1 MNSAKQVDLL
11 VADLKSK
18 GIPKV
23 EAIIKTAEACVGWS
37 YVWGAGG
44 ALCTPAKREYYAARS
59 SCPSGEA
66 DLTRKKCQVL
76 NGSKSACNG
85 CKWLPGGE
93 KTEIHDCWGFVK
105 DMLQRFGI
113 NLAGCGCTSG
123 WNTKSN
129 WAEQGEIKTL
139 PEKLCCVFWADTSD
153 KSKKSHIGFYIGN
166 GMMVHCSGEVKR
178 EKLSARC
185 THWAIPKG
193 LDGDIPVT
201 FPTLRK
207 GSKGEYVTL
216 LQTKLI
222 QLGYDLAPY
231 GADGAYGNKTLEA
244 VKCFQRDHGLTADG
258 ITGAK
263 TWEAILNSGGQ
274 TLFTVTIPHL
284 GQSVADEIVRKYG
297 GTMTKEGD

>member
-44 ALCTPAKREYYAARS
+44 ALCTPSKREYYANRS

-66 DLTRKKCQVL
+66 EQTRKKCQVL

-85 CKWLPGGE
+85 CKYLPNGE
-93 KTEIHDCWGFVK
+93 RTEIDDCWGFVK
-105 DMLQRFGI
+105 NILQRYGI
-113 NLAGCGCTSG
+113 NLAGYGCTSG

-139 PEKLCCVFWADTSD
+139 PEKLCCVFWTD
-153 KSKKSHIGFYIGN
+153 KSNPKVKSHIGFYIGN

-178 EKLSARC
+178 EKLSAKC

-193 LDGDIPVT
+193 LDGEIPVT

-222 QLGYDLAPY
+222 QQGYSLDPY
-231 GADGAYGNKTLEA
+231 GADGSFGNKTLEA
-244 VKCFQRDHGLTADG
+244 VKAFQKAHGLTVDG
-258 ITGAK
+258 VVGLK
-263 TWEAILNSGGQ
+263 TWDALNSGEVVYY
-274 TLFTVTIPHL
+274 TVTIKHVA
-284 GQSVADEIVRKYG
+284 QNVADEIVKKYG
-297 GTMTKEGD
+297 GTMVKEGGE

>member
-18 GIPKV
+18 GFPKV

-44 ALCTPAKREYYAARS
+44 ALCTPSKREYYANRS

-66 DLTRKKCQVL
+66 EQTRKKCQVL
-76 NGSKSACNG
+76 NGSKSACHG
-85 CKWLPGGE
+85 CKYLPNGE
-93 KTEIHDCWGFVK
+93 RTEIDDCWGFVK
-105 DMLQRFGI
+105 NVLQRYGI
-113 NLAGCGCTSG
+113 NLAGYGCTSG

-139 PEKLCCVFWADTSD
+139 PEKLCCVFWTD
-153 KSKKSHIGFYIGN
+153 KNNPKVKSHIGFYIGN

-178 EKLSARC
+178 EKLSAKC

-244 VKCFQRDHGLTADG
+244 VKYFQRDHDLTADG

-274 TLFTVTIPHL
+274 TLYTVTIPHL

-297 GTMTKEGD
+297 GVMVAEG